1 MAKPDYT
8 LRFFMADFLELLR
21 ERLVLGDGA
30 TGTYLYELGAPVG
43 HCLEEL
49 NLTRPELVS
58 RVYQEY
64 ARAGSQVVETNS
76 FGANRVRLARFG
88 LEDRVADI
96 NIRAAKVAR
105 EAVSGV
111 FVGGSVGPL
120 SLRPADGDYSLD
132 DQKSIF
138 REQITALLEGGCDL
152 IFLETF
158 TALDEL
164 LLALEVFRSIAKV
177 PVVTS
182 LGISEEGRLVTGE
195 TFPEATH
202 ILRKAG
208 ADVVGINGTC
218 GPQACLH
225 LLSKLEVNEGDLL
238 SVFPNAGKPE
248 FYEGRFNY
256 AASAEYF
263 ATTLPQWVAEGAR
276 LIGGDYGTRPE
287 HIAAM
292 AAVIG
297 DLKPVRVKKI
307 AARQRVSISEPA
319 TTISPVFADEPSILD
334 QLKTKVVSIVEL
346 DSPKT
351 LAMDKFLAGAK
362 ALKAAGAAAVTLADN
377 SLAILRVSN
386 FAAAIHLRQDVGVT
400 PLLHIACRDR
410 NLLGLQSEIMG
421 LGTLGFRHVLAVTGD
436 PAKVGDHPGASSVYD
451 VNSLGLIKLLAGMNR
466 GVNAVGRPLKGET
479 HFIIGCAFNPNALNF
494 DSQVRKLET
503 KLAAGAQYVMTQPVF
518 DVALARRTAKELARL
533 NVPVFIGV
541 MPILS
546 SRNAEFLH
554 NEVPGIKIADAL
566 REKLRHAPDDKAATQ
581 LGLEVARE
589 VRDIAI
595 EAFNGVY
602 LITPFLRYDV
612 SVDLLAR

>member
-1 MAKPDYT
+1 MAT
-8 LRFFMADFLELLR
+8 FLELLR
-21 ERLVLGDGA
+21 ERIVLGDGA
-30 TGTYLYELGAPVG
+30 TGTYLYELGAPAN

-64 ARAGSQVVETNS
+64 ARAGAQVIETNS
-76 FGANRVRLARFG
+76 FGANRARLARFG
-88 LEDRVADI
+88 LEDRAADI
-96 NIRAAKVAR
+96 AFRAAKVAR
-105 EAVSGV
+105 EALPNRDI
-111 FVGGSVGPL
+111 FIGGSVGPL
-120 SLRPADGDYSLD
+120 SLRPADGDYSD
-132 DQKSIF
+132 DDRRAMF

-164 LLALEVFRSIAKV
+164 LLAVEVFRSIAQV
-177 PVVTS
+177 PLVTS
-182 LGISEEGRLVTGE
+182 LGVSEEGRLATGE
-195 TFPEATH
+195 AFPDAVR

-208 ADVVGINGTC
+208 ADVVGLNGTC
-218 GPQACLH
+218 GPQACLN

-256 AASAEYF
+256 AASADYF
-263 ATTLPQWVAEGAR
+263 AVTLPQWVAEGAR
-276 LIGGDYGTRPE
+276 LVGGDYGTRPE

-292 AAVIG
+292 AAVVR
-297 DLKPVRVKKI
+297 DLKPVRVKKPAAPRARISI
-307 AARQRVSISEPA
+307 AEPGIVNPSQA
-319 TTISPVFADEPSILD
+319 YEEEPSILD
-334 QLKTKVVSIVEL
+334 RLKTGTVSIVEL

-351 LAMDKFLAGAK
+351 LAMDKFLAGAR
-362 ALKAAGAAAVTLADN
+362 ALKEAGAAAVTLADN
-377 SLAILRVSN
+377 SLAILRVGN
-386 FAAAIHLRQDVGVT
+386 LAAAIHLRQEVGIT

-479 HFIIGCAFNPNALNF
+479 RFLIGCAFNPNAVNF
-494 DSQVRKLET
+494 DSQVRKLES

-518 DVALARRTAKELARL
+518 DAALARRTAQHLKPLG
-533 NVPVFIGV
+533 VPVFIGV
-541 MPILS
+541 MPLLS

-554 NEVPGIKIADAL
+554 NEVPGIKIDDSV
-566 REKLRHAPDDKAATQ
+566 REKLRHAADDAAATRI
-581 LGLEVARE
+581 GLEVARE
-589 VRDIAI
+589 VRDVAY

-612 SVDLLAR
+612 SVELLAP